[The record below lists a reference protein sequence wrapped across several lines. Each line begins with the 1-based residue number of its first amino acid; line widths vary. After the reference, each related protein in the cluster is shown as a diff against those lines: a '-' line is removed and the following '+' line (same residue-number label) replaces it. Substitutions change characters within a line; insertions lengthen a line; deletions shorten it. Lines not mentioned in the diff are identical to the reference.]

1 MKDNTMKSSF
11 LLLSLCSLSVLL
23 PVCAQDE
30 TTVEQPS
37 AQTQSFDN
45 LTFDDAVYLV
55 SYMRFNILDWHCKE
69 ELSLIWDLLQEEQAA
84 IIKSAE
90 PDLSLVTAYYKEHE
104 YCHPAR
110 LDESM
115 RYHAVR
121 DMFNIALYR
130 FIYKTAFIQAYQ
142 GDPIAEEMLLFKNIL
157 TQNEYDKVHHWI
169 RINRSKKDLVYLP
182 HSIREKVIA
191 FVKQLSFD
199 ELMTCLIWQSVCIQ
213 EKYNQDIFI
222 NGAPSETDI
231 LTLNQKVRSIFE
243 QQDQPER
250 KALTRFLYSDQE
262 LKNMYLNSKNFS
274 VE

>member
-1 MKDNTMKSSF
+1 MKDNTMKSNF
-11 LLLSLCSLSVLL
+11 LLLSFCSLLALSPLY
-23 PVCAQDE
+23 AQDE
-30 TTVEQPS
+30 VHAEEQT
-37 AQTQSFDN
+37 AQTFDN

-55 SYMRFNILDWHCKE
+55 SYMRFNLLDLQYKE

-84 IIKSAE
+84 IIKASE
-90 PDLSLVTAYYKEHE
+90 PNLSLVTTYYKERE

-110 LDESM
+110 LDESI

-130 FIYKTAFIQAYQ
+130 FMYKTAFMQAYQ
-142 GDPIAEEMLLFKNIL
+142 GDSNAEEMLLFKNIL
-157 TQNEYDKVHHWI
+157 NQNEYDKAHHWI

-182 HSIREKVIA
+182 YSIREKVIA
-191 FVKQLSFD
+191 FVKSLSFD
-199 ELMTCLIWQSVCIQ
+199 ELMSWLMMQSVCIQ
-213 EKYNQDIFI
+213 EKYNRDIFS

-231 LTLNQKVRSIFE
+231 FMLNQKIRSIFE

-250 KALTRFLYSDQE
+250 RALTRFLYSDQE
-262 LKNMYLNSKNFS
+262 LKNMYTNGTNFS